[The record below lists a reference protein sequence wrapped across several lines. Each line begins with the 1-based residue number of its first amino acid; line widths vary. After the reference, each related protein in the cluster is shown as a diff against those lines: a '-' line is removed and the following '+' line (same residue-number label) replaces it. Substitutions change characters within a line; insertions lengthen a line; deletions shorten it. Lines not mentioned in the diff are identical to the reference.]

1 MAGAKKQ
8 FAISSFHHVRTT
20 TTGTTLTLILIISV
34 VMLLLPFYYIPQLA
48 WSQPQEPAQ
57 DNAYTR
63 AQTEH
68 VQVGDINIAYK
79 QFGQG
84 KPILFISGTSQ
95 TKDAWDPTLLSE
107 LAATNYTVIVFDN
120 RGIGETTVG
129 TRPFSIEQFANDTAG
144 LLEALNIEKVDVLGA
159 SLGSFIAQELT
170 LDFPQ
175 KVDRLILH
183 AGFCGGNETI
193 YPSGEA
199 AETIMTLSSP
209 QALHKMTTDQQAM
222 ILAQIMFPP
231 QWLEEH
237 PEILNS
243 VIQLAPSRSST
254 PEIIQQQ
261 GLASATWKGSC
272 DKLPSMTQ
280 RTLVIVGD
288 QDLLA
293 PAANSI
299 MMAQRIP
306 NSWLVI
312 MQGTGHGM
320 MLQVPNEFSA
330 IIQTFLENAK

>member
-1 MAGAKKQ
+1 MARKKQ
-8 FAISSFHHVRTT
+8 FAISFHHHTT
-20 TTGTTLTLILIISV
+20 AMTLTLIAILV
-34 VMLLLPFYYIPQLA
+34 LLLLPFYYIPQFA
-48 WSQPQEPAQ
+48 WSQPQEPPQ

-68 VQVGDINIAYK
+68 IRVGDINIAYK
-79 QFGQG
+79 QFGEG

-95 TKDAWDPTLLSE
+95 TKDAWEPTLLSE
-107 LAATNYTVIVFDN
+107 LAATNHTVIVFDN

-129 TRPFSIEQFANDTAG
+129 TNPFSIEQFANDTAG
-144 LLEALNIEKVDVLGA
+144 LLDVLQIEKADVLGA
-159 SLGSFIAQELT
+159 SLGSFVAQELT
-170 LDFPQ
+170 LNYPQ
-175 KVDRLILH
+175 KVDRLVLH
-183 AGFCGGNETI
+183 AGYCGGNETV
-193 YPSGEA
+193 YASGQA
-199 AETIMTLSSP
+199 LETIMTLSSP
-209 QALHKMTTDQQAM
+209 QILRNMTAEQQAM

-231 QWLEEH
+231 EWLEGH
-237 PEILNS
+237 PEIMDT
-243 VIQLAPSRSST
+243 VIQLAPSRSAS

-272 DKLPSMTQ
+272 DRLANITQ
-280 RTLVIVGD
+280 PTLVIAGD

-312 MQGTGHGM
+312 VQGTGHGM

-330 IIQTFLENAK
+330 IIQTFLETVK